1 MRCAQHCSSNL
12 RYWRATSLTLHVK
25 LASNLDIASSLMT
38 NLDIHRGQFGD
49 QYNFRWH
56 HCDLYVPVKAD
67 RPGLVKSSLFS
78 RDVLMLFFIF
88 PALAPIT
95 FSFQSCSLISGA
107 LLKGLVAEQWESAMV
122 AFILR
127 RCCLRSLVN
136 VRRQCFPL
144 GALPNY
150 QRVCDFERIQ
160 RVIPPIAFFFFFSCF
175 KQNASCLAVRGVF
188 LPGFICFDC

>member
-1 MRCAQHCSSNL
+1 
-12 RYWRATSLTLHVK
+12 
-25 LASNLDIASSLMT
+25 
-38 NLDIHRGQFGD
+38 
-49 QYNFRWH
+49 
-56 HCDLYVPVKAD
+56 
-67 RPGLVKSSLFS
+67 
-78 RDVLMLFFIF
+78 MLFFIF

-144 GALPNY
+144 GALPKSCAEDFERI
-150 QRVCDFERIQ
+150 QRVRDFERIQ
-160 RVIPPIAFFFFFSCF
+160 RVIPPIAFFFFHALNKMLVVWQYVASSYQVLFALIVKMNHVYPAWITLRYWKFQWCNFSS
-175 KQNASCLAVRGVF
+175 AE
-188 LPGFICFDC
+188 